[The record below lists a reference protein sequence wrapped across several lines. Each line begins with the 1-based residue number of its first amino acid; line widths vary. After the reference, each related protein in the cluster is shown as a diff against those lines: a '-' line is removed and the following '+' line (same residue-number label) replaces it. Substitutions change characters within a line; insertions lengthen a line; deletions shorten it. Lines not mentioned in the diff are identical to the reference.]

1 MTLLNDM
8 RGKSS
13 CLSFQIELLSI
24 NVSKLIYNFWMLQ
37 FLFCHTITLKI
48 ADKRQATS
56 IFAQLYY
63 LSSNAT
69 HACHHR
75 LRTLNEDINKNKSLK
90 SLSEYGRALQAIYL
104 SLIRPSCL
112 SLGSVTI
119 KHPLNI
125 DKSCFS

>member
-1 MTLLNDM
+1 MSLFSN
-8 RGKSS
+8 RIVIYQ
-13 CLSFQIELLSI
+13 CLKI
-24 NVSKLIYNFWMLQ
+24 NLQ
-37 FLFCHTITLKI
+37 FLDATILFCHYTITLRI
-48 ADKRQATS
+48 GDKRQATS
-56 IFAQLYY
+56 NFAQLYY

-90 SLSEYGRALQAIYL
+90 SSTEYGRALQAIYL
-104 SLIRPSCL
+104 SLICPTCL

-119 KHPLNI
+119 KHPLNL